1 MKLYE
6 LFHGMKCVIKGD
18 DNIEISDLK
27 YDSREVKRGDLFF
40 CISGFSEDGHVYAKD
55 AIKKGAAAIVV
66 TEFQEDIAETQIVVK
81 NDRETMAMCACRFF
95 GFPAKRMKTIGITGT
110 NGKTSTSYMIREIAS
125 QAGYKVGLVGT
136 ITNMIGDK
144 KLHTE
149 RTTPESIDL
158 QRLLKQMA
166 DEGCDLLIMEVS
178 SHSLMLERVHG
189 MRFDIGVFTNLTQD
203 HLDFHQTW
211 DNYILAKSKLFEQS
225 KISIIN
231 IDDDSA
237 ANMMAAAMSE
247 VVKYSVM
254 QPINYAAKNINITQE
269 QTHFTVETPT
279 RTLNIEVNIP
289 GIFTVYNAM
298 ASIVATYCMGIDPF
312 YIEKGLK
319 ELNGVP
325 GRFEML
331 DTRGKD
337 FSIILDY
344 AHTPDGMKNV
354 LSTIKGFAPARIVTI
369 FGCGGNR
376 DTTKRKL
383 MGKIAIDYSDLT
395 IVTSDNPRFEE
406 PSAIIDEI
414 VEGIKD
420 SNAQYICIEKREEA
434 IEYAIRNAQ
443 KNDVILLAGKGHEDY
458 QEIKGVKHDFDEK
471 VVVQNILDKLRI
483 PKQK

>member
-1 MKLYE
+1 
-6 LFHGMKCVIKGD
+6 
-18 DNIEISDLK
+18 
-27 YDSREVKRGDLFF
+27 
-40 CISGFSEDGHVYAKD
+40 
-55 AIKKGAAAIVV
+55 
-66 TEFQEDIAETQIVVK
+66 
-81 NDRETMAMCACRFF
+81 
-95 GFPAKRMKTIGITGT
+95 
-110 NGKTSTSYMIREIAS
+110 
-125 QAGYKVGLVGT
+125 
-136 ITNMIGDK
+136 IGDK

-279 RTLNIEVNIP
+279 RTLHIEVNIP

-298 ASIVATYCMGIDPF
+298 AAIVATYCMGIDPF